1 MRREREVYIIDLFLF
16 VLSKWRSVLVC
27 SLAIAVFAG
36 GTGLIKSRS
45 VSEGMFSQSDIFSS
59 HSESTL
65 EDVAAKA
72 KATGLNGYYHVLEE
86 YEEYMESSSVIKLNP
101 TKYYTAVLYYM
112 VLAEDNEQAVSIAQ
126 VYADSLG
133 TDELF
138 EKIAEVFS
146 EESENISYCDTLE
159 TEVLE
164 GGTIRVT
171 FKNNSSDGCAEVAK
185 IIESAMSKNAGKI
198 KRTAAAHKLN
208 LILSEVTANSDW
220 SLLTT
225 KKDIAEDKVAV
236 VNAIASLK
244 NSMSDED
251 MKYYNGI
258 ENSEE
263 AELSETEVSDTVSA
277 SEPEMKSVIFKMIL
291 GFIVGLAFMALFYM
305 AIYILQRKIR
315 TKRDLENCTGS
326 MVLSV
331 LNIDKGN
338 KNKIAEAIDSLIE
351 HFRFHEAGERDS
363 LEMLLAFVKA
373 YVQRQQLK
381 TIYFTG
387 TLVKEEWLKET
398 LQELIRHFEKEGVC
412 AAIGESILSTS
423 DVFKQCGTSDAV
435 LIFEVAEK
443 SGIDTVAEEV
453 KKLECC
459 GINIMGT
466 VLLR

>member
-16 VLSKWRSVLVC
+16 VLSKWRSVFIC
-27 SLAIAVFAG
+27 SLVIAVFAG
-36 GTGLIKSRS
+36 GIGILKSRS
-45 VSEGMFSQSDIFSS
+45 MSEGVLPQYDILSS
-59 HSESTL
+59 HSDSTL
-65 EDVAAKA
+65 DDLASRAKA
-72 KATGLNGYYHVLEE
+72 AGLNGYSHVLEE
-86 YEEYMESSSVIKLNP
+86 YGEYMECSSVTKLNP

-112 VLAEDNEQAVSIAQ
+112 VSAEDNEQAVSIAR

-138 EKIAEVFS
+138 DKIAEVFV
-146 EESENISYCDTLE
+146 EESENVSYCDALE

-164 GGTIRVT
+164 GGAIRVT
-171 FKNNSSDGCAEVAK
+171 FKNNSSDGCTEVAK

-198 KRTAAAHKLN
+198 KRTTAHKLN
-208 LILSEVTANSDW
+208 LILSEVTANSDR

-225 KKDIAEDKVAV
+225 KKDIAEDAVAV
-236 VNAIASLK
+236 VNAIISLK
-244 NSMSDED
+244 NTMSDED

-258 ENSEE
+258 ENPEE
-263 AELSETEVSDTVSA
+263 EEMSETEISGTVA
-277 SEPEMKSVIFKMIL
+277 VSEPEMKSVFLNMIF
-291 GFIVGLAFMALFYM
+291 GFIVGLALMSLFHMAM
-305 AIYILQRKIR
+305 YILERKIR

-331 LNIDKGN
+331 LNIDQGN
-338 KNKIAEAIDSLIE
+338 KNKITGAIDSLIE
-351 HFRFHEAGERDS
+351 RFRFHEAGERDS
-363 LEMLLAFVKA
+363 LEMLFAFGKA
-373 YVQRQQLK
+373 YVQKHQLK

-387 TLVKEEWLKET
+387 TLVKEAWLKET

-412 AAIGESILSTS
+412 AVMGESILSTS